1 MPALGLTAHGV
12 GIAGAREAAID
23 LIKLWIAEKKA
34 NGEMFSS
41 PLEAFYSAVDI
52 DDAV

>member
-1 MPALGLTAHGV
+1 MPAPGLTAQGL
-12 GIAGAREAAID
+12 GIAGAREAAND
-23 LIKLWIAEKKA
+23 LIQLWIAEKKA

-41 PLEAFYSAVDI
+41 TFEAFYSAVDI